1 MSSIER
7 AAASLYL
14 DVTHPAANKG
24 SVVDFLS
31 AVYLIPSSSIATLGD
46 MPNECPDVQKKRL
59 GFAAFGV
66 DAGEI
71 MSSVQIAMIAGLP
84 YTALRDAVP
93 AHPTLLEGLG
103 PLFSL
108 PSAFEWASGR
118 HFPEKS

>member
-1 MSSIER
+1 MET
-7 AAASLYL
+7 
-14 DVTHPAANKG
+14 D
-24 SVVDFLS
+24 
-31 AVYLIPSSSIATLGD
+31 GD
-46 MPNECPDVQKKRL
+46 RIL

-84 YTALRDAVP
+84 YTALRDAVL

-118 HFPEKS
+118 HFPEKSCSSITDFSVSLAITIMERNRGCPRTLIACLLRSPVDVRRCAFVLSYLS